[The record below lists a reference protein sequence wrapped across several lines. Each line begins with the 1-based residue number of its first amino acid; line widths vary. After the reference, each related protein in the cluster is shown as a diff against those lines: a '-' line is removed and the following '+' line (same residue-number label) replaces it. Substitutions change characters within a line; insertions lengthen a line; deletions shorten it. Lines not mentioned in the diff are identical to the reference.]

1 MQKEKD
7 RKLDI
12 GTAKLEITHN
22 FLARLYVVLA
32 VGLVIRVKV
41 ENRDLVD

>member
-12 GTAKLEITHN
+12 GTAKLEITYN
-22 FLARLYVVLA
+22 FLARLYV

-41 ENRDLVD
+41 ENRGLVD